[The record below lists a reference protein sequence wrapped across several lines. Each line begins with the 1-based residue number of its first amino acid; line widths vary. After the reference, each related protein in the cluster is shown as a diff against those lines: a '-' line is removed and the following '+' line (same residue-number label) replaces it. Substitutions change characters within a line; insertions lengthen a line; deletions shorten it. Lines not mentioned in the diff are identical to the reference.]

1 MREMNE
7 DKRCWGLLRRRSCLM
22 PTWRG
27 WVLGLL
33 GFILVAVL
41 VVREVHPFLAVNH
54 PVDSKAMV
62 IEGWLPDYALEVVVR
77 EFNRGNYEKLYVT
90 GGPIEWGAPL
100 SEYKTYAQRGAAI
113 LLKMGLSTNV
123 IQAVPGPH
131 VRQDR
136 TYAAAVAFHQWLV
149 QNGVPLK
156 EVNLMSLGPHARRSW
171 LLFEKGLGKDV
182 MVGVTAIPI
191 EDYDERRWWKSSQ
204 GVRMLIDESV
214 AYAYARIFFRTPKS
228 EL

>member
-1 MREMNE
+1 MREMIEN
-7 DKRCWGLLRRRSCLM
+7 KRCWGLLRRRVCLM

-41 VVREVHPFLAVNH
+41 VVRGVHPFLAVNH

-62 IEGWLPDYALEVVVR
+62 IEGWLPDYAIEVVVR

-123 IQAVPGPH
+123 I
-131 VRQDR
+131 
-136 TYAAAVAFHQWLV
+136 
-149 QNGVPLK
+149 
-156 EVNLMSLGPHARRSW
+156 
-171 LLFEKGLGKDV
+171 
-182 MVGVTAIPI
+182 
-191 EDYDERRWWKSSQ
+191 
-204 GVRMLIDESV
+204 
-214 AYAYARIFFRTPKS
+214 
-228 EL
+228 